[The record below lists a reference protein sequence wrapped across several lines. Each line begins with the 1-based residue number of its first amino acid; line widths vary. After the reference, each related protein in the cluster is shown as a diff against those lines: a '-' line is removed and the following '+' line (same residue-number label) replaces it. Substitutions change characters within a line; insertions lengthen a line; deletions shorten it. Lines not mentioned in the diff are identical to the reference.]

1 MKTRYF
7 DIGEEDWGIVLCYD
21 YDFTDFDR
29 IWAIIRAAG
38 LTDEKAQAAMSVL
51 SRTDTGMTLTSFG
64 DMMSFLFI
72 SQSSSDEEWF
82 NTLIH
87 ELKHVV
93 EHISEFYR
101 VDPKS
106 EPAAYLQGEIGRQ
119 MFPLVIQRM
128 CDCQTK
134 KARLK

>member
-21 YDFTDFDR
+21 YDYMDFDR

-51 SRTDTGMTLTSFG
+51 SQTDTGMTLTSFG

-82 NTLIH
+82 NTLLH

-93 EHISEFYR
+93 EHICEFYR

-119 MFPLVIQRM
+119 MFPLIIQKM
-128 CDCQTK
+128 CDC
-134 KARLK
+134 

>member
-7 DIGEEDWGIVLCYD
+7 DIGDEDWGIVLCYD

-51 SRTDTGMTLTSFG
+51 SRTDTGMTLTNFG

-82 NTLIH
+82 NTLLH
-87 ELKHVV
+87 EVKHVV

-119 MFPLVIQRM
+119 MFPLIIQKM
-128 CDCQTK
+128 CEC
-134 KARLK
+134 

>member
-1 MKTRYF
+1 MKTKYF
-7 DIGEEDWGIVLCYD
+7 DIGKEDWGIVLCYD
-21 YDFTDFDR
+21 YDYMDFDR

-51 SRTDTGMTLTSFG
+51 SQTDTGMTLTSFG

-82 NTLIH
+82 NTLLH

-119 MFPLVIQRM
+119 MFPLIIQKM
-128 CDCQTK
+128 CDC
-134 KARLK
+134 

>member
-1 MKTRYF
+1 MKTKYF

-21 YDFTDFDR
+21 YDYMDFDR

-51 SRTDTGMTLTSFG
+51 SQTDTGMTLTSFG

-82 NTLIH
+82 NTLLH

-93 EHISEFYR
+93 EHICEFYR
-101 VDPKS
+101 VDQKS

-119 MFPLVIQRM
+119 MFPLIIQKM
-128 CDCQTK
+128 CDC
-134 KARLK
+134 

>member
-7 DIGEEDWGIVLCYD
+7 DIGEEDWGVVLVYD

-93 EHISEFYR
+93 EHLSEFYR

-134 KARLK
+134 KPD

>member
-21 YDFTDFDR
+21 YDYMDFDR

-51 SRTDTGMTLTSFG
+51 SQTDTGMTLTSFG

-82 NTLIH
+82 NTLLH

-119 MFPLVIQRM
+119 MFPLIIQKM
-128 CDCQTK
+128 CDC
-134 KARLK
+134 

>member
-7 DIGEEDWGIVLCYD
+7 DIGDEDWGIVLCYD

-119 MFPLVIQRM
+119 MFPLIIQKM
-128 CDCQTK
+128 CEC
-134 KARLK
+134 

>member
-1 MKTRYF
+1 MKTKYF

-21 YDFTDFDR
+21 YDYMDFDR

-51 SRTDTGMTLTSFG
+51 SQTDTGMTLTSFG

-82 NTLIH
+82 NTLLH

-119 MFPLVIQRM
+119 MFPLIIQKM
-128 CDCQTK
+128 CDC
-134 KARLK
+134 

>member
-1 MKTRYF
+1 MKTKYF

-21 YDFTDFDR
+21 YDYMDFDR

-51 SRTDTGMTLTSFG
+51 SQTDTGMTLTSFG

-82 NTLIH
+82 NTLLH

-101 VDPKS
+101 VDPKR

-119 MFPLVIQRM
+119 MFPLIIQKM
-128 CDCQTK
+128 CDC
-134 KARLK
+134 

>member
-7 DIGEEDWGIVLCYD
+7 DIGDEDWGIVLCYD

-82 NTLIH
+82 NTLLH
-87 ELKHVV
+87 EVKHVV

-134 KARLK
+134 KPD